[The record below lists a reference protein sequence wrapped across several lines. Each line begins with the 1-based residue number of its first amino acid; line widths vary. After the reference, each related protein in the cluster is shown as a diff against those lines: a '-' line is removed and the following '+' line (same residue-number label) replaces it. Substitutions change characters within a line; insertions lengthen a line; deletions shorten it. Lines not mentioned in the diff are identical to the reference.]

1 MEKNVYNL
9 DKAASFDKNMAEI
22 ELLLTEIEQ
31 PTIKLAD
38 LEAKNA
44 QISHLLNIC
53 EQQLKKVEQQKR

>member
-9 DKAASFDKNMAEI
+9 DKAASFDKNLAEI
-22 ELLLTEIEQ
+22 EHLLTEIEQ

-38 LEAKNA
+38 LETKNA

-53 EQQLKKVEQQKR
+53 EQQLKKVEQQG